1 MPILSPRS
9 CIWSHNSCMSGER
22 LSKPSRFPNISDHSS
37 CRPVALSSRA
47 MTLRHLDHFSEAPQA
62 HSVTS
67 PVPRFIWA
75 AVFFLGAGLR
85 FFDLSEPPL
94 HADEAV
100 GAKITAD
107 RLEGRGYSFA
117 PSHFHGPALSW
128 IAAWSAR
135 LTGEKS
141 FEDLD
146 ILTLRAV
153 AALCGSL
160 IILLPLLLRRW
171 LGEMGALMGALFL
184 ATSPLLCFYSRVFIH
199 EPLLAFFAAA
209 ALACLG
215 WLMTSLSRLAA
226 VCGGLALGLMA
237 ATKETFAIVACSWLI
252 GLLASGSQKSL
263 RQLRIAAAFSLVAFI
278 PTLAAAYGNPL
289 TFFSTYAGYA
299 TDPGHT
305 KPLLYYWDLLIAPK
319 HRPPQ
324 WWSEAGVA
332 VLAVAGTRSAW
343 RGANPFLRLL
353 AVSTGVQFVV
363 YSAISY
369 KTPWLMV
376 IPWMQVCLLAGVGL
390 ATMKNW
396 RGWVLAGVVV
406 FFQLQ
411 QTYAAIY
418 RFPND
423 SRNPLVYSPTSS
435 DIERL
440 RDRLHALKKNSAA
453 FQQGRMAVLGNGY
466 WPLPWYLRVT
476 IPAGYFEKIP
486 EDLETFA
493 VVIAMPE
500 MAEELG
506 QRLAA
511 THEAYFQG
519 LRHEVPVTVFVRR
532 NIRAEEL
539 TAP

>member
-1 MPILSPRS
+1 VS
-9 CIWSHNSCMSGER
+9 
-22 LSKPSRFPNISDHSS
+22 
-37 CRPVALSSRA
+37 
-47 MTLRHLDHFSEAPQA
+47 
-62 HSVTS
+62 S
-67 PVPRFIWA
+67 PVRCLIWV
-75 AVFFLGAGLR
+75 AVFLLGAGLR
-85 FFDLSEPPL
+85 FLDLSEAPL

-100 GAKITAD
+100 GAKITAE
-107 RLEGRGYSFA
+107 RLEGRGYSFD

-128 IAAWSAR
+128 LASLSAR
-135 LTGEKS
+135 LTGLKS

-146 ILTLRAV
+146 ILTLRGV

-160 IILLPLLLRRW
+160 VILLPFLLRRW
-171 LGEMGALMGALFL
+171 LGEIGALLGALLL

-199 EPLLAFFAAA
+199 EPLLALFTAA

-215 WLMTSLSRLAA
+215 WWMTSPSRVAA

-252 GLLASGSQKSL
+252 GLLVSGTKKSWREL
-263 RQLRIAAAFSLVAFI
+263 GIAAAFSLVAF
-278 PTLAAAYGNPL
+278 LAVLLAAYGNPL
-289 TFFSTYAGYA
+289 SFFSTYAGYA
-299 TDPGHT
+299 TDPGHA
-305 KPLLYYWDLLIAPK
+305 KPLLYYWDLLITPK

-324 WWSEAGVA
+324 WCSEAGV
-332 VLAVAGTRSAW
+332 VLLALAGTWVAW

-353 AVSTGVQFVV
+353 AVSAGVQFVV

-369 KTPWLMV
+369 KTPWLMM
-376 IPWMQVCLLAGVGL
+376 IPWMQVCLLAGVVV

-396 RGWVLAGVVV
+396 LGLVLAGIVV

-411 QTYAAIY
+411 QTYAAVF

-440 RDRLHALKKNSAA
+440 RNRLHALKKNSPA
-453 FQQGRMAVLGNGY
+453 FQEGRMAVLGNGY
-466 WPLPWYLRVT
+466 WPLPWYLRGT
-476 IPAGYFEKIP
+476 IPTGYFETMP
-486 EDLETFA
+486 EDLATFA

-500 MAEELG
+500 MSEKSG

-511 THEAYFQG
+511 THDAFFHG

-532 NIRAEEL
+532 DIRAEEL
-539 TAP
+539 AAP

>member
-1 MPILSPRS
+1 MTIAPLRL
-9 CIWSHNSCMSGER
+9 IW
-22 LSKPSRFPNISDHSS
+22 I
-37 CRPVALSSRA
+37 PV
-47 MTLRHLDHFSEAPQA
+47 
-62 HSVTS
+62 
-67 PVPRFIWA
+67 
-75 AVFFLGAGLR
+75 FLLGVGLR
-85 FFDLSEPPL
+85 FFDLSEAPL

-100 GAKITAD
+100 GAKITAE
-107 RLEGRGYSFA
+107 RLEGRGYFFD

-128 IAAWSAR
+128 LASGSAR
-135 LTGEKS
+135 LAREKS

-146 ILTLRAV
+146 ILTLRGV

-171 LGEMGALMGALFL
+171 MGEMGALVGGLLL

-209 ALACLG
+209 ALACLA
-215 WLMTSLSRLAA
+215 WWMTSPSRLAA
-226 VCGGLALGLMA
+226 VCGGLTLGLMA
-237 ATKETFAIVACSWLI
+237 ATKETFAIAACSWLI
-252 GLLASGSQKSL
+252 GLLVSGTQKSQ
-263 RQLRIAAAFSLVAFI
+263 RQLGTAAAFSVVAF
-278 PTLAAAYGNPL
+278 LAVLLAAYGNPL
-289 TFFSTYAGYA
+289 SFFSTYVGYA
-299 TDPGHT
+299 TDPGHA

-332 VLAVAGTRSAW
+332 VLALAGTWAAW

-353 AVSTGVQFVV
+353 AVSAGVQFVV

-376 IPWMQVCLLAGVGL
+376 IPWMQVCLLAGVGV

-396 RGWVLAGVVV
+396 RGLVLAGVVV

-411 QTYAAIY
+411 QTYAALF

-423 SRNPLVYSPTSS
+423 SRNPLVYSPTST

-440 RDRLHALKKNSAA
+440 RDRLHALKKISPT
-453 FQQGRMAVLGNGY
+453 FQEGRMAVLGNGY
-466 WPLPWYLRVT
+466 WPLPWYLRGT
-476 IPAGYFEKIP
+476 ILTGYFESMP
-486 EDLETFA
+486 EELETYA

-500 MAEELG
+500 MAEESG

-511 THEAYFQG
+511 THDAFFQG

-532 NIRAEEL
+532 DIRAEEL
-539 TAP
+539 VAP

>member
-1 MPILSPRS
+1 L
-9 CIWSHNSCMSGER
+9 IW
-22 LSKPSRFPNISDHSS
+22 
-37 CRPVALSSRA
+37 V
-47 MTLRHLDHFSEAPQA
+47 
-62 HSVTS
+62 
-67 PVPRFIWA
+67 
-75 AVFFLGAGLR
+75 AVFLLGAGLR
-85 FFDLSEPPL
+85 FLDLSEAPL

-100 GAKITAD
+100 GAKITAE
-107 RLEGRGYSFA
+107 RLEGRGYSFD

-128 IAAWSAR
+128 LASLSAR
-135 LTGEKS
+135 LTGLKS

-146 ILTLRAV
+146 ILTLRGV

-160 IILLPLLLRRW
+160 VILLPFLLRRW
-171 LGEMGALMGALFL
+171 LGEIGALLGALLL

-199 EPLLAFFAAA
+199 EPLLALFTAA

-215 WLMTSLSRLAA
+215 WWMTSPSRVAA
-226 VCGGLALGLMA
+226 VCGGIALGLMA
-237 ATKETFAIVACSWLI
+237 ATKETFAIAAFSWFI
-252 GLLASGSQKSL
+252 GLLVSGTQKSA
-263 RQLRIAAAFSLVAFI
+263 RQLGVAAAFSLVAF
-278 PTLAAAYGNPL
+278 LAVLLAAYGNPL
-289 TFFSTYAGYA
+289 FFFSTYVGYA
-299 TDPGHT
+299 TDPGHA
-305 KPLLYYWDLLIAPK
+305 KPLLYYWDLLITPE

-332 VLAVAGTRSAW
+332 LLALGGTWTAW

-353 AVSTGVQFVV
+353 AVSAGLQFFV

-376 IPWMQVCLLAGVGL
+376 IPWMQACLLAGVG
-390 ATMKNW
+390 ASTVKHW
-396 RGWVLAGVVV
+396 RGLVLAGVVV

-411 QTYAAIY
+411 QTYAAVF

-440 RDRLHALKKNSAA
+440 RDRLYALKKNSAA
-453 FQQGRMAVLGNGY
+453 FQEGRMAVLGSSY
-466 WPLPWYLRVT
+466 WPLPWYLRNT
-476 IPAGYFEKIP
+476 IPTGYFETMP

-500 MAEELG
+500 MAEKSG

-511 THEAYFQG
+511 THDAFFKG
-519 LRHEVPVTVFVRR
+519 LRHEVPVTVFVRCD
-532 NIRAEEL
+532 IRAEEL
-539 TAP
+539 AAP

>member
-1 MPILSPRS
+1 MTPGPLHFLWIL
-9 CIWSHNSCMSGER
+9 
-22 LSKPSRFPNISDHSS
+22 
-37 CRPVALSSRA
+37 
-47 MTLRHLDHFSEAPQA
+47 
-62 HSVTS
+62 
-67 PVPRFIWA
+67 
-75 AVFFLGAGLR
+75 VFLLGMGLR
-85 FFDLSEPPL
+85 FLDLSEAPL

-100 GAKITAD
+100 GAKITAG
-107 RLEGRGYSFA
+107 RLEGRGYSFD

-128 IAAWSAR
+128 LASWSAR
-135 LTGEKS
+135 LAGENS
-141 FEDLD
+141 FANLD
-146 ILTLRAV
+146 VLTLRGV
-153 AALCGSL
+153 AAVCGSL

-171 LGEMGALMGALFL
+171 LGEMGALVGGLLL

-199 EPLLAFFAAA
+199 EPLLALFAAV

-215 WLMTSLSRLAA
+215 WWMTSPSRRAA

-237 ATKETFAIVACSWLI
+237 STKETFAIVAGSWFI
-252 GLLASGSQKSL
+252 GLSVSDTQKNL
-263 RQLRIAAAFSLVAFI
+263 RQLGAAAALSLVAF
-278 PTLAAAYGNPL
+278 LAVLLAAYGNPL
-289 TFFSTYAGYA
+289 SFFSTYAGYA
-299 TDPGHT
+299 TDSGHA
-305 KPLLYYWDLLIAPK
+305 KPALYYWDLLIAPK

-332 VLAVAGTRSAW
+332 ALALAGTWTAW

-353 AVSTGVQFVV
+353 AISTGVQFIV

-376 IPWMQVCLLAGVGL
+376 IPWMQACLLAGVGV
-390 ATMKNW
+390 ATMKHW
-396 RGWVLAGVVV
+396 RGLVLGGVVV

-411 QTYAAIY
+411 QTYAAVF

-440 RDRLHALKKNSAA
+440 RDRLHALKKNSAS
-453 FQQGRMAVLGNGY
+453 FQEGRMAVLGNGY
-466 WPLPWYLRVT
+466 WPLPWYLRET
-476 IPAGYFEKIP
+476 IPPGYFETMP

-493 VVIAMPE
+493 VVIAMPKMTE
-500 MAEELG
+500 KSG

-511 THEAYFQG
+511 THDAFFQG

-532 NIRAEEL
+532 DIRAEEL
-539 TAP
+539 AAQ